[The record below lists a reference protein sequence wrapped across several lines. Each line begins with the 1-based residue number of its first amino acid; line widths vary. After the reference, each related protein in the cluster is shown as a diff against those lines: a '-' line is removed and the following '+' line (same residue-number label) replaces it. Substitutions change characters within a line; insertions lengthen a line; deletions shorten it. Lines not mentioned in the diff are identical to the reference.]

1 MLSKLQKELDQLNEK
16 QQKTQSCINNLFFS
30 VEEIYLRQIRINHP
44 ILPNPNLI
52 IKLRPEII
60 NFIFAFLDYSSFL
73 QFRLVSQ
80 NTNNLILYLLSLKLN
95 KIQQQQNIKQL
106 ELNEI
111 IENHPE
117 LGEQTESLLLQYQ
130 LSLDDLKKIRRQD
143 ICELC
148 SYSRPPPII
157 ERVLNLLTILLT
169 QNYVEQQDKWRQSLK
184 LVIGFEF
191 FNQLL
196 NFDTLSI
203 TDDKLKLL
211 QQITTME
218 ERFIYSSSVFAYYI
232 FKYIRTVVMLRQEP
246 QYKIIFQI
254 GLMRQDVAK
263 LQQSIDKLQK
273 ILGQI

>member
-1 MLSKLQKELDQLNEK
+1 MLRKLQKELDQLNKK
-16 QQKTQSCINNLFFS
+16 QEKTQSSINNLFFS
-30 VEEIYLRQIRINHP
+30 VEEIYLRQFRINHP

-52 IKLRPEII
+52 IRVRPEII

-80 NTNNLILYLLSLKLN
+80 NTNNQILYLLSLKLN

-143 ICELC
+143 ICELSC
-148 SYSRPPPII
+148 IRVPPPII
-157 ERVLNLLTILLT
+157 ETVLNLLKILLT
-169 QNYVEQQDKWRQSLK
+169 QNNVEQQDNWHQYLRVLNDCQFL
-184 LVIGFEF
+184 
-191 FNQLL
+191 NQLL
-196 NFDTLSI
+196 NFDILSI

-218 ERFIYSSSVFAYYI
+218 ERFIYSSSLFAYYI

-254 GLMRQDVAK
+254 GLMRKDVAK
-263 LQQSIDKLQK
+263 LQRSVDKLQK
-273 ILGQI
+273 ILG